1 MNHKG
6 VKVSAS
12 AEAVISEP
20 KLNKQS
26 KARKKRG
33 IQLFLIALPFLCL
46 TFLFSYLPLYG
57 WIYAFYNYDPPLK
70 LNQCEFVGFYW
81 FTTLF
86 ANPTQAARVM
96 AVLRNTFAI
105 SGLNILTSWVPMVF
119 AIFLAEITSN
129 KAKKTIQTL
138 TTLPNF
144 ISWVLVYS
152 FAYALF
158 SYNGPINM
166 VLKSLHIID
175 TNVNWLALDNH
186 TWLNMTLWSMWKGTG
201 WGAII
206 YLAAIAGIDQEL
218 YEAAAVDGAGR
229 FRMMWHITVPGLLPT
244 FFVLLML
251 SVANFLNNG
260 LDQYF
265 VFQNSFNQE
274 HIEVL
279 DLYVYNLGIGL
290 SSISMATAVGILKS
304 FVSIILLT
312 VVNVISKATRGAT
325 IV

>member
-1 MNHKG
+1 
-6 VKVSAS
+6 
-12 AEAVISEP
+12 
-20 KLNKQS
+20 
-26 KARKKRG
+26 
-33 IQLFLIALPFLCL
+33 
-46 TFLFSYLPLYG
+46 
-57 WIYAFYNYDPPLK
+57 
-70 LNQCEFVGFYW
+70 
-81 FTTLF
+81 
-86 ANPTQAARVM
+86 M

-129 KAKKTIQTL
+129 KTKKTIQTL